1 MRLLALLELV
11 TWDPSMLA
19 DWTVKFTS
27 PKLSGLSLKPT
38 LIQVKFEMTD
48 CIKYNFFSL
57 FVDRSAEASWKQ
69 ERRLNTWFGDLKL
82 SSKFSS

>member
-11 TWDPSMLA
+11 IWDPSMLA

-48 CIKYNFFSL
+48 CIKYNFFP
-57 FVDRSAEASWKQ
+57 FSWTDQPRPVGNK
-69 ERRLNTWFGDLKL
+69 RGD
-82 SSKFSS
+82 

>member
-1 MRLLALLELV
+1 MRFLALLELV

-48 CIKYNFFSL
+48 CIK
-57 FVDRSAEASWKQ
+57 
-69 ERRLNTWFGDLKL
+69 
-82 SSKFSS
+82 

>member
-57 FVDRSAEASWKQ
+57 FVYRSAEASWKQ
-69 ERRLNTWFGDLKL
+69 ERGLNTWFGDLKL

>member
-11 TWDPSMLA
+11 IWDPSMLA

-38 LIQVKFEMTD
+38 LIQVKFKMTD
-48 CIKYNFFSL
+48 CIKYNFFFPFRGQISRGQL
-57 FVDRSAEASWKQ
+57 ETREEIEYMVWGFKAII
-69 ERRLNTWFGDLKL
+69 
-82 SSKFSS
+82 